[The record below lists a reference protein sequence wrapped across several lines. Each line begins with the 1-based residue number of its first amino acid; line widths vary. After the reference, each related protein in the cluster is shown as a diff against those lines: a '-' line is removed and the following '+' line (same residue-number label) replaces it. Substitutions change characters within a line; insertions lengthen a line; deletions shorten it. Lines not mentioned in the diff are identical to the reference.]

1 VVGGEPE
8 HELPELVVRQ
18 PLDGAAGLGQ
28 RIGYRRLIVLARTG
42 NVLM

>member
-1 VVGGEPE
+1 VVGREPE
-8 HELPELVVRQ
+8 HELVELVICQ